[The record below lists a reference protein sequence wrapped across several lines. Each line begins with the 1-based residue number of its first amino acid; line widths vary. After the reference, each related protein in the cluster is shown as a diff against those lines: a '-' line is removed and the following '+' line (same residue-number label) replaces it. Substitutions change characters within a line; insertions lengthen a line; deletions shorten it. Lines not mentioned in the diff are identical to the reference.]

1 MQLTDFECP
10 NCGADE
16 LVPGENQLLLCAFCG
31 SAFGEAARICPKCG
45 HYSETGERHCASCGA
60 QILRDCPA
68 CGADNWIL
76 AEHCIQCGRNLDL
89 IEQLARRWQQTT
101 AQRLYERQAAMTS
114 LKEREERAS
123 QERMAA
129 LAEAER
135 IRQQALALARESQR
149 QRDRQIYVLAG
160 VAVLI
165 FVIAVLLV
173 YLLSVGGG

>member
-16 LVPGENQLLLCAFCG
+16 LVPGENQLLFCAFCG

-45 HYSETGERHCASCGA
+45 HYNETGGRHCALCGA

-68 CGADNWIL
+68 RGADNWIL
-76 AEHCIQCGRNLDL
+76 SDHCIQCGRNLDL
-89 IEQLARRWQQTT
+89 IEQLSRRWQQTT
-101 AQRLYERQAAMTS
+101 QQRVYERQAAMTS

-123 QERMAA
+123 QERIAA
-129 LAEAER
+129 LAAAER

-149 QRDRQIYVLAG
+149 QRDRQIYILAG

-165 FVIAVLLV
+165 LVIAVLLV
-173 YLLSVGGG
+173 FLLSIGGG